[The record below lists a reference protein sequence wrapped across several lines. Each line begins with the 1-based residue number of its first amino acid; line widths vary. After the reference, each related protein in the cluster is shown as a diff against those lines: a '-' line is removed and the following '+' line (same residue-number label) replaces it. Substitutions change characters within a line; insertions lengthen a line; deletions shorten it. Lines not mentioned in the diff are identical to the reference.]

1 VESSP
6 DTPGD
11 PSRRS
16 VPRAGPGAAAT
27 ELDLLNI
34 NEIATALRVS
44 RMTVYR
50 LIREG
55 RLPAF
60 RVGKSFRVH
69 RRDLASYLDTARQA
83 PPYGES
89 SGEPGGPAPDQ

>member
-1 VESSP
+1 
-6 DTPGD
+6 
-11 PSRRS
+11 
-16 VPRAGPGAAAT
+16 
-27 ELDLLNI
+27 
-34 NEIATALRVS
+34 
-44 RMTVYR
+44 MTVYR